1 MFVAKAQTIQNSN
14 RPWGV
19 EFNAVWPF
27 VPVVEIYTAK
37 ATRTIWTKEKAHG
50 DITFGILLRPGTS
63 KDENAEEFSGFGLT
77 LGYRHYFWKGLH
89 AELALFS
96 SLASEVNNKID
107 DQDYQGF
114 TVTTEFYTGYRFDV
128 LKRPTYSLY

>member
-1 MFVAKAQTIQNSN
+1 VFDAKAQTIQNSN

-50 DITFGILLRPGTS
+50 TLPLVSYYDR
-63 KDENAEEFSGFGLT
+63 GLA
-77 LGYRHYFWKGLH
+77 KMKMQKN
-89 AELALFS
+89 S
-96 SLASEVNNKID
+96 
-107 DQDYQGF
+107 QDL
-114 TVTTEFYTGYRFDV
+114 V
-128 LKRPTYSLY
+128 